1 MAGASNKCTA
11 ATRRR
16 ETSVTVDAHA
26 QRAQQ
31 HAEKTFSRAA
41 IQQAAA
47 AARGRRG
54 EEETFLGSASP
65 EAPLAYE
72 PPGVC
77 LCVRVCV
84 FVCVCVCVCTYSLA
98 YEPPHTHTHTHTH
111 GHTGSDEEAEAHDMA
126 RKMLQATPAPTPAP
140 IRTGSIG
147 HWTSGETCREHKH
160 CKQGYIID
168 PFSGVRQWH

>member
-72 PPGVC
+72 PP
-77 LCVRVCV
+77 
-84 FVCVCVCVCTYSLA
+84 
-98 YEPPHTHTHTHTH
+98 HTHTHTHTH
-111 GHTGSDEEAEAHDMA
+111 TDTRGQTRKRRRMIWLGKCYRPPPLPPPLLFVPGASGTGPRAKLAVNTNTA
-126 RKMLQATPAPTPAP
+126 NRATSLIPFPACA
-140 IRTGSIG
+140 
-147 HWTSGETCREHKH
+147 SGTNSQK
-160 CKQGYIID
+160 Y
-168 PFSGVRQWH
+168 ST